1 MVILTY
7 VSEGFFFF
15 FLERSGVN
23 VRKSAY
29 KSLKKQRALGG
40 AENENNSELGF

>member
-7 VSEGFFFF
+7 VLEGFFF